1 MTNKKTPDIAIGKG
15 RSGPGR
21 PPGSLNKTTQSV
33 KAALEQAF
41 DELGGVQSLVGWA
54 RENETEFFKLY
65 AKLLPV
71 QVSADLN
78 HKGSISIVVDTGVPR
93 APDEPKIDA

>member
-1 MTNKKTPDIAIGKG
+1 MAVGRKTGG
-15 RSGPGR
+15 RQPGT
-21 PPGSLNKTTQSV
+21 PNKTTQTV
-33 KAALEQAF
+33 KAALEDAF
-41 DELGGVQSLVGWA
+41 DQLGGVERLVEWA
-54 RENETEFFKLY
+54 NEQPGEFFKLY

-93 APDEPKIDA
+93 APDEPKNDA